1 MPMLPQSRYR
11 ENKSGRRTL
20 PLKGIKYDVW
30 QESKSLIERR
40 QNWSL
45 TWGPLLD
52 CHLPMNPLPPKHSLC
67 PLPHFSFRQLVRGTS
82 YFIQILE
89 ITTQPHWTTEW
100 HSKITCSLPPY
111 LFCAC
116 STRKESSGL
125 RKEATDEENISDK
138 GTYRIEILKEKN
150 EKVKQEN
157 VRFKV
162 GRRKDLF
169 FIFISEKAILIKPMG
184 EPNSLS
190 RPKC

>member
-1 MPMLPQSRYR
+1 MARQIKIKREKSNSTFSGALPPLYLWFTSDPCLRRSPRSTGFMPMLPQSRYG
-11 ENKSGRRTL
+11 ENKSGRLTL

-30 QESKSLIERR
+30 QESKSLIEGR

-138 GTYRIEILKEKN
+138 GTYRIEILKEKM
-150 EKVKQEN
+150 KK
-157 VRFKV
+157 
-162 GRRKDLF
+162 
-169 FIFISEKAILIKPMG
+169 
-184 EPNSLS
+184 
-190 RPKC
+190 